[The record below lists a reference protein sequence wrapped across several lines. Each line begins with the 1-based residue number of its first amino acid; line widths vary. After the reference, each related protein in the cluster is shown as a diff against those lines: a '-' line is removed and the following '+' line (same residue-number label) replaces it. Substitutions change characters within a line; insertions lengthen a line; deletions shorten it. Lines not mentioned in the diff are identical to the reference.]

1 MPRSKYTKGA
11 DGLFRTAIRTGKYD
25 DNGRPISIR
34 LSSSKSSADLEKKVR
49 AIKYEIERGRTYF
62 GEAATLEEY
71 APLWLETKKNRS
83 ISTYQEYEYYVNNHL
98 GDLATMRIDYIR
110 SSDVQ
115 NLINA
120 HSNAPSVCKKLLLTL
135 RQIFDM
141 AVNEDIIQKNPCT
154 AVALPRLVK
163 GEKRVLTAAE
173 CKIVKEANGIDERKR
188 ALIHLFYGTGLRPAE
203 IYALT
208 WKDIDFRFNT
218 INVNKALNFSRRGK
232 TTVGLPKTNK
242 SIRTIP
248 APEFVMASLLAYKD
262 TVQYSPGNYL
272 FGSENGLYANR
283 TGYDDQFYR
292 TINALGLK
300 GVSPYSFRHNFCTMC
315 YNAQP
320 QIDIKTCQFL
330 MGHSDT
336 RMVLEVYTHLDKTNA
351 VLSAAVN
358 SIKF

>member
-1 MPRSKYTKGA
+1 MPRSKYSRGK

-25 DNGRPISIR
+25 INGKPISIR
-34 LSSSKSSADLEKKVR
+34 LSSSKSSSDLEKKVR
-49 AIKYEIERGRTYF
+49 EIKYEIERGRTYF
-62 GEAATLEEY
+62 GEAATLGEY

-98 GDLATMRIDYIR
+98 GNLATMRLDYIKTA
-110 SSDVQ
+110 DIQ
-115 NLINA
+115 NAINA

-141 AVNEDIIQKNPCT
+141 AINEDIIQKNPCT
-154 AVALPRLVK
+154 AVALPRYVK
-163 GEKRVLTAAE
+163 GEKRILTPTE
-173 CKIVKEANGIDERKR
+173 CQIVKEAEGIDARRR
-188 ALIHLFYGTGLRPAE
+188 ALLHLFYGTGLRPAE

-208 WKDIDFRFNT
+208 WADIDFTYKT
-218 INVNKALNFSRRGK
+218 ISVNKALNFSRRGQ

-248 APEFVMASLLAYKD
+248 APDFVIASLLDYRD
-262 TVQYSPGNYL
+262 TVKYLPTRYL
-272 FGSENGLYANR
+272 FGCENGLYANR

-292 TINALGLK
+292 AVNALGLK
-300 GVSPYSFRHNFCTMC
+300 GVTPYSFRHNFCTMC

-330 MGHSDT
+330 MGHADT

-351 VLSAAVN
+351 IMSAAVN

>member
-1 MPRSKYTKGA
+1 MPRSKYTRGK

-25 DNGRPISIR
+25 DKGRPISVR
-34 LSSSKSSADLEKKVR
+34 LSSAKSSADLERKVR
-49 AIKYEIERGRTYF
+49 EIKYEIERGRTYF

-83 ISTYQEYEYYVNNHL
+83 VSTYQEYEYYIKNHIK
-98 GDLATMRIDYIR
+98 DIATLRIDYIR
-110 SSDVQ
+110 SADIQ

-120 HSNAPSVCKKLLLTL
+120 HANAPSLCKKLLLTL
-135 RQIFDM
+135 RQIFEM
-141 AVNEDIIQKNPCT
+141 AVNEDIIQKNPCN
-154 AVALPRLVK
+154 AVTLPRHVK
-163 GEKRVLTAAE
+163 GEKRILTSAE
-173 CKIVKEANGIDERKR
+173 CKIVKDAEGIDERKR

-208 WKDIDFRFNT
+208 WADIDFRFKT
-218 INVNKALNFSRRGK
+218 ININKALNFTRRGQ

-242 SIRTIP
+242 SIRVIP
-248 APEFVMASLLAYKD
+248 APDFVIDSLLAYRD
-262 TVQYSPGNYL
+262 TTDYSPTQYL
-272 FGSENGLYANR
+272 FGCENGLYANR

-300 GVSPYSFRHNFCTMC
+300 GVTPYSFRHNFCTMC

-351 VLSAAVN
+351 VMSAAVN

>member
-1 MPRSKYTKGA
+1 MPRSKYTKGK
-11 DGLFRTAIRTGKYD
+11 DGRFRTSIRTGKYD
-25 DNGRPISIR
+25 DNGRPISVR
-34 LSSSKSSADLEKKVR
+34 LSSSKSSADLERKVR
-49 AIKYEIERGRTYF
+49 QIKYEIERGRTYF

-71 APLWLETKKNRS
+71 APIWLETKKNRS
-83 ISTYQEYEYYVNNHL
+83 ISTYQEYEYYINNHL
-98 GDLATMRIDYIR
+98 GNLATMRLDYIR
-110 SSDVQ
+110 SADIQ

-120 HSNAPSVCKKLLLTL
+120 HSNAPSLCKKLLLTL

-141 AVNEDIIQKNPCT
+141 AVNEDIIQKNPCS

-163 GEKRVLTAAE
+163 GEKRVLTQGE
-173 CKIVKEANGIDERKR
+173 CKIVKDAEGLDERKR

-203 IYALT
+203 IYALQ
-208 WKDIDFRFNT
+208 WSDIDLRYKT

-232 TTVGLPKTNK
+232 AEVGLPKTNK

-248 APEFVMASLLAYKD
+248 VPDFVIDSISAYKD
-262 TVQYSPGNYL
+262 STHHSPTRYL

-292 TINALGLK
+292 AVNALGLK
-300 GVSPYSFRHNFCTMC
+300 GITPYSFRHNFCTMC
-315 YNAQP
+315 YYSE
-320 QIDIKTCQFL
+320 IDIKTCQFL

-336 RMVLEVYTHLDKTNA
+336 RMVLEVYTHLDKTNSM
-351 VLSAAVN
+351 LSAAVN